1 MVITPNVTKQITIET
16 AIAINM
22 SAHKKNQ
29 EKLRVYLEKNAKL
42 EHDKKKLTGVRR
54 GASTR

>member
-1 MVITPNVTKQITIET
+1 MITPNVTKRTITEI

-42 EHDKKKLTGVRR
+42 EYDKKKSTGVRR

>member
-1 MVITPNVTKQITIET
+1 MITPNVTKPILTEI

-42 EHDKKKLTGVRR
+42 EHDKKKPSGVRR
-54 GASTR
+54 NAPTR